1 MRLSELQAK
10 DIVNITDGKKL
21 GRIIDVVVDGGK
33 MYNLVIEP
41 KRFFLNLFKRGE
53 EISIKW
59 ESIEKIGEDVILI
72 KLNNWFINYNI
83 LHIF

>member
-10 DIVNITDGKKL
+10 DIVNVIDGKKL
-21 GRIIDVVVDGGK
+21 GRIIDVVVNDGK

-41 KRFFLNLFKRGE
+41 RRFFLNLFKRGD

-59 ESIEKIGEDVILI
+59 ESIEKIGEDVILV
-72 KLNNWFINYNI
+72 KM
-83 LHIF
+83 IF

>member
-10 DIVNITDGKKL
+10 DIVNVIDGKKL

-41 KRFFLNLFKRGE
+41 KRFFLNIFKRGE
-53 EISIKW
+53 EVTIKW
-59 ESIEKIGEDVILI
+59 ENIEKIGEDVILV
-72 KLNNWFINYNI
+72 KL
-83 LHIF
+83 

>member
-10 DIVNITDGKKL
+10 DIVNVIDGKKL
-21 GRIIDVVVDGGK
+21 GRIIDVVVDDGK

-41 KRFFLNLFKRGE
+41 RRFFLNFFKRGD

-72 KLNNWFINYNI
+72 KL
-83 LHIF
+83 